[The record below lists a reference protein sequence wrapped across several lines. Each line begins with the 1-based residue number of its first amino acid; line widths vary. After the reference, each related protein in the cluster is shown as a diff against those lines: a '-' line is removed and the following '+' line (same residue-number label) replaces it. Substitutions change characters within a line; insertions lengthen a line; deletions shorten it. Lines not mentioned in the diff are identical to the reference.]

1 MIKSKHVLPL
11 QVESF
16 ALLVKRLKA
25 VKNKADIF
33 EIWLDQM
40 RVKGD
45 LTVIH
50 VYFKV
55 QIIGKTENLEMAKR
69 AVKAG
74 LDYVD
79 IPVGLQVDEE
89 FGTLLRNKRAQV
101 IRSFHDFDGTPSVE
115 ELNKICAQMQSE
127 KADFYKIACWI
138 QSSEDSDR
146 LLSLLERPDLNGRL
160 IITGMGPL
168 ARDIRIQAPLKGS
181 VMYFAPLTPET
192 ASAPGQLTQAELEAE
207 WAKR

>member
-1 MIKSKHVLPL
+1 MKSKHVLPL

-50 VYFKV
+50 IYFQV

-79 IPVGLQVDEE
+79 IPVGLEVDEE
-89 FGTLLRNKRAQV
+89 FGTLLRNKPTKV

-115 ELNKICAQMQSE
+115 ELNKICAQMQEE
-127 KADFYKIACWI
+127 KADFYKIATWI
-138 QSSEDSDR
+138 REPADSER
-146 LLSLLERPDLNGRL
+146 LLALLARPDLHDRL
-160 IITGMGPL
+160 IVTGMGPL

-181 VMYFAPLTPET
+181 VMYFAPLTLET
-192 ASAPGQLTQAELEAE
+192 ASAPGQLTQTELEAE